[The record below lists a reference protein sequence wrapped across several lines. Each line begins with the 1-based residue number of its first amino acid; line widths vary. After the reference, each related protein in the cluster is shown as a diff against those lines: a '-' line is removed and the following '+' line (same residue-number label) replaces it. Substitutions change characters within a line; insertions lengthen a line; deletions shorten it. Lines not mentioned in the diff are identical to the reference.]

1 MPELNL
7 AAKISLSFIF
17 LLGIILII
25 YLILKDKIKIEFG
38 LLWILAFFAASL
50 VVLSSKVLTTLTKLI
65 GGINPSAGLSI
76 LAFGFI
82 FLLLI
87 IFTASLTALHDK
99 IKKLT
104 QHISFLEFEL
114 RLKQSENKKR
124 DS

>member
-1 MPELNL
+1 MPELSL
-7 AAKISLSFIF
+7 AAKISLSFFF
-17 LLGIILII
+17 LVGIIFIV
-25 YLILKDKIKIEFG
+25 YLIVKDKINVEFG
-38 LLWILAFFAASL
+38 LLWILAFLVAGF

-87 IFTASLTALHDK
+87 IFTASLTALHNK
-99 IKKLT
+99 IKKLS
-104 QHISFLEFEL
+104 QYISFLELKLRKFEN
-114 RLKQSENKKR
+114 EKR

>member
-1 MPELNL
+1 MPELSS
-7 AAKISLSFIF
+7 AAKISLSFFF
-17 LLGIILII
+17 LVGIIFIV
-25 YLILKDKIKIEFG
+25 YLIVKDKINVEFG
-38 LLWILAFFAASL
+38 LLWTLAFLVAGF

-87 IFTASLTALHDK
+87 IFTASLTALHNK
-99 IKKLT
+99 IKKLS
-104 QHISFLEFEL
+104 QYISFLELKLRKFEN
-114 RLKQSENKKR
+114 EKR